1 MSQKTNSAN
10 TSAYNS
16 GQIKDYEFQP
26 STSPITYTSA
36 DNVIHRSFKQF
47 AVKIV
52 MTSSD
57 SNYVPKFSNLRAIA
71 LDSGRTGLVT
81 FGLE

>member
-1 MSQKTNSAN
+1 MINK
-10 TSAYNS
+10 YNS
-16 GQIKDYEFQP
+16 GEFKEYEFQP
-26 STSPITYTSA
+26 SSSPISYTSA
-36 DNVIHRSFKQF
+36 DNVIHKSFKHF

-57 SNYVPKFSNLRAIA
+57 SNYVPRFSNLRTIA